1 MGTLSCTHTTVVL
14 SHFGFR
20 TLLQYKS
27 ASLQDCLDDTNQEIR
42 ECIELSK
49 RQASDM
55 LFMKRKISS
64 LESEKDSL
72 QSQVQYRDEYLEKH
86 NLTLPYIGSDGELV
100 EAKVRDFADL
110 LKEKEDELEGNFLQL
125 LCYILSIIRRLF
137 LVTDEEFLCEIT
149 RVFTAIQELV
159 LPCLG

>member
-1 MGTLSCTHTTVVL
+1 M
-14 SHFGFR
+14 
-20 TLLQYKS
+20 QYKT

-49 RQASDM
+49 RQASEM
-55 LFMKRKISS
+55 LLLKRKISS
-64 LESEKDSL
+64 LEAEKDSL

-86 NLTLPYIGSDGELV
+86 SLTLPYIGSDGELV

-125 LCYILSIIRRLF
+125 LCYNLSIIHRLF
-137 LVTDEEFLCEIT
+137 LVMDERFTCEST
-149 RVFTAIQELV
+149 RVFTSIQELV